1 MEKLRLL
8 VTTKCPNKCPM
19 CCNNSWDFS
28 KLPVVEHFNYKEIMI
43 TGGEPLLFPEKL
55 SNLAESIRTV
65 QKLAYGNKGKSISV
79 LVHKLCAFQKYGYIA
94 FSYEC
99 IRHLDGNRTNNIL
112 ENIEIG
118 SYSDN
123 QLDKSPEER
132 KREATIASHSHIMKW
147 NEEEVAMI
155 KNYHKTSHSYR
166 KTMTRFGISS
176 KGTLHFILKNR

>member
-1 MEKLRLL
+1 MLSRKDIEYCLMVMWYLHAILKGKQFL
-8 VTTKCPNKCPM
+8 NQM
-19 CCNNSWDFS
+19 DIW
-28 KLPVVEHFNYKEIMI
+28 
-43 TGGEPLLFPEKL
+43 LF
-55 SNLAESIRTV
+55 SIR
-65 QKLAYGNKGKSISV
+65 YKGKSISV